1 MGDPRDILYHLG
13 NGQAPSTD
21 GRLGGGFMRR
31 PGGPSA
37 LLALVFVALAIPAD
51 AQYRPP
57 PLPEPEPPVDPAPPV
72 EDSEDSSEGEE
83 TSEEI
88 LPEGTA
94 GWGWANYVAVDG
106 VYEGNVAFTSPPVG
120 GDFLGVLTG
129 SVTRWRRS
137 LRSQWTTT
145 LTGSGF
151 AYAENDQLNR
161 VDGGVTT
168 AAQKALSAR
177 TSGGIRGAYTY
188 GHTDTAYGLV
198 IGGTVLPPSRMMIG
212 EVGAG
217 FSWRLG
223 SLTDLSLDA
232 SWRDIRFDSE
242 RLQDSQTLL
251 TAATLSRR
259 LSSRNTVLLRL
270 AYRRTED
277 LIVRHDPG
285 VSVSFRRLLKPT
297 LAFDVMGG
305 ASRATLASFEGPE
318 AVPERWYFVSSV
330 GLTGSIRRAVLD
342 ARYQH
347 AVNPTVGYGVVQ
359 RTNLFSLTATV
370 PIGRST
376 ELIGTGAY
384 AIRDDPR
391 RGDLP
396 SRRDLDFYVAA
407 SRWLSRQTQI
417 VAGYRF
423 RRRQDGLLGDPVRN
437 DRASVSVVWGPEAP
451 RVRQ

>member
-1 MGDPRDILYHLG
+1 
-13 NGQAPSTD
+13 
-21 GRLGGGFMRR
+21 MRR
-31 PGGPSA
+31 SSGPSA
-37 LLALVFVALAIPAD
+37 LLALVLVVLAIPAS

-57 PLPEPEPPVDPAPPV
+57 PLPEPEPPVDPAPSV
-72 EDSEDSSEGEE
+72 EDSEDGAGGEE
-83 TSEEI
+83 TSGEV
-88 LPEGTA
+88 LPSSTA
-94 GWGWANYVAVDG
+94 GWGWDTYVAVDG

-120 GDFLGVLTG
+120 GDYLGILTA

-161 VDGGVTT
+161 VDGGVVT
-168 AAQKALSAR
+168 AGQKTLSPR
-177 TSGGIRGAYTY
+177 TSGGIRGSYTY

-198 IGGTVLPPSRMMIG
+198 IGATVLPPSRMKTG

-259 LSSRNTVLLRL
+259 LSSRNTVLLRF
-270 AYRRTED
+270 AYRRTKD

-285 VSVSFRRLLKPT
+285 VSMSFRRLLSPT
-297 LAFDVMGG
+297 LSFDVMGG
-305 ASRATLASFEGPE
+305 ANRATLASFEGPD
-318 AVPERWYFVSSV
+318 AFPERWYFVAST
-330 GLTGSIRRAVLD
+330 GLTGSIRRAILD

-347 AVNPTVGYGVVQ
+347 GVNPTVGFGVVQ

-370 PIGRST
+370 PIGQST

-391 RGDLP
+391 RDDLP

-407 SRWLSRQTQI
+407 SRWVSRRTQI

-423 RRRQDGLLGDPVRN
+423 RRRQDGLVVEPIRN
-437 DRASVSVVWGPEAP
+437 DRASVSVVWGPQAP
-451 RVRQ
+451 RVRE